1 MAIKTATI
9 EDLAA
14 QLTGVSDKFAAA
26 FENTMDTEDQLFD
39 FLRGRERWY
48 VGTQQNVQNRS
59 PAPPPVQQ
67 QAPDRQEPEKQ
78 RVRCP
83 KPQRVK
89 ARKKEKKGL
98 TGAQKVAIF
107 AGVGLIVAGIAIA
120 LADGPQ
126 PGPADVV
133 GLPMIIKGANKI
145 VPLIRTLVPAGAKAG
160 GVAKGAH
167 PMLTAS
173 NKIVSTGGAFA
184 KKGALAAYAKGGYVT
199 KPTQALVGEAG
210 PEIIIPMHKFADT
223 IRDIYKQSSTAL
235 LAATAGFLNSQPNNP
250 SKGKLMGEIN
260 KLKGIFGLG
269 ALKIKQS
276 KFGLRAPIQWWNK
289 GRNDRILDENNAS
302 WSELLE
308 DDMAQRGQSDES
320 FAAGEKPPLL
330 GRPDQAFNPFRPAE
344 KGGPGSGPTPAVRQA
359 FERPV
364 RGMMNLGKSA
374 AGAIGS
380 LGEKFKAGLDGIRKA
395 IPVPR
400 GNGRDMFGQ
409 KIDLNPSTGSAWR
422 KAVRAAAR
430 DGIDLPGAVTS
441 AFRTNAEQASLIENE
456 DDPSII
462 TPAPVGLSPHQQG
475 WSIDIADNTPANQWM
490 QDNGNKFGFNW
501 EGPKDP
507 VHFDYKTDEKRQKY
521 MEGEKSDWKD
531 DGEKE
536 VPSSMGGKLLKIAS
550 GALAGDPTDV
560 QPTGGITPPAP
571 SPEQTMVNETPV
583 QQSTKNGTTVV
594 PLPLPVPGATK
605 LITLPP
611 SDVAKLDPEIKR
623 HYVVDQFTKA
633 TRVEVA
639 YV

>member
-1 MAIKTATI
+1 MAQATI
-9 EDLAA
+9 EDLAD
-14 QLTGVSDKFAAA
+14 QLNEVSDRFIAS
-26 FENTMDTEDQLFD
+26 FQQTMEAEDEITT
-39 FLRGRERWY
+39 FLRGRQRWY
-48 VGTQQNVQNRS
+48 VGTQQNQTGS
-59 PAPPPVQQ
+59 PAQTLAQPEQLA
-67 QAPDRQEPEKQ
+67 QAAEPTRRRKKK
-78 RVRCP
+78 CP
-83 KPQRVK
+83 KPKNVK
-89 ARKKEKKGL
+89 TTVRSKVDMGKLAKVGAIA
-98 TGAQKVAIF
+98 TGVA
-107 AGVGLIVAGIAIA
+107 LIVGGIALA

-126 PGPADVV
+126 PGPADAAA
-133 GLPMIIKGANKI
+133 LPIIIQGVNKI
-145 VPLIRTLVPAGAKAG
+145 VPFVRT
-160 GVAKGAH
+160 VA
-167 PMLTAS
+167 PVL
-173 NKIVSTGGAFA
+173 
-184 KKGALAAYAKGGYVT
+184 LAKGGLVT
-199 KPTQALVGEAG
+199 KPTRALIGEAG
-210 PEIIIPMHKFADT
+210 PEIVVPIHKLGDAL
-223 IRDIYKQSSTAL
+223 RDVYKQGSKAL
-235 LAATAGFLNSQPNNP
+235 LEATAGFLSSQPNNP
-250 SKGKLMGEIN
+250 SKGKLMGELN
-260 KLKGIFGLG
+260 KLKIAFGLG
-269 ALKIKQS
+269 ALKIKGG
-276 KFGLRAPIQWWNK
+276 KFGLRAPIKWWNK
-289 GRNDRILDENNAS
+289 GRNERIPDEDNAS
-302 WSELLE
+302 WKELLE

-320 FAAGEKPPLL
+320 FAKGEAPPLL

-374 AGAIGS
+374 AGAIGN

-409 KIDLNPSTGSAWR
+409 KIDLNPATGSAWR

-441 AFRTNAEQASLIENE
+441 AFRTNAEQASLIANE
-456 DDPSII
+456 DDPSVI

-507 VHFDYKTDEKRQKY
+507 VHFDFKTNEKREKY

-531 DGEKE
+531 DEEKE
-536 VPSSMGGKLLKIAS
+536 TPSGMGGKFLKIAA
-550 GALAGDPTDV
+550 GALKGDPVDIK
-560 QPTGGITPPAP
+560 PTEGITPPEA
-571 SPEQTMVNETPV
+571 SYEQTMVNETPV

-605 LITLPP
+605 LVTLPP

>member
-1 MAIKTATI
+1 MALTGIK
-9 EDLAA
+9 DLAD
-14 QLTGVSDKFAAA
+14 QLTEASDKFVAS
-26 FENTMDTEDQLFD
+26 FQQTMMVEDDLTK
-39 FLRGRERWY
+39 FLRGRQRWY
-48 VGTQQNVQNRS
+48 VGTQQNSTPGELPQT
-59 PAPPPVQQ
+59 
-67 QAPDRQEPEKQ
+67 QATPDKLAEAAEPKKKK
-78 RVRCP
+78 CP
-83 KPQRVK
+83 KPKNVK
-89 ARKKEKKGL
+89 TAVRSKVDMG
-98 TGAQKVAIF
+98 KVAKIGGLVI
-107 AGVGLIVAGIAIA
+107 GVGLIVGGIALA

-126 PGPADVV
+126 PGPADAAA
-133 GLPMIIKGANKI
+133 LPIIIQGANKI
-145 VPLIRTLVPAGAKAG
+145 IPFVRPL
-160 GVAKGAH
+160 VAA
-167 PMLTAS
+167 
-173 NKIVSTGGAFA
+173 
-184 KKGALAAYAKGGYVT
+184 AKGGYVT
-199 KPTQALVGEAG
+199 KPTRALVGEAG
-210 PEIIIPMHKFADT
+210 PEIIVPMHKFGET
-223 IRDIYKQSSTAL
+223 IKDIYKQSAKAL
-235 LAATAGFLNSQPNNP
+235 LTATAGFLASQPNNS
-250 SKGKLMGEIN
+250 SKGKLLGEIS
-260 KLKGIFGLG
+260 KLKAAFGLG
-269 ALKIKQS
+269 SLKLKQS
-276 KFGLRAPIQWWNK
+276 KFGLRAPIKWWNK
-289 GRNDRILDENNAS
+289 GRNERVIDENNAS

-320 FAAGEKPPLL
+320 FAAGEAPPLL

-441 AFRTNAEQASLIENE
+441 AFRTNAEQASLIANE

-605 LITLPP
+605 VVTLPP

>member
-1 MAIKTATI
+1 MAQATI
-9 EDLAA
+9 EDLAD
-14 QLTGVSDKFAAA
+14 QLNEVSDRFIAS
-26 FENTMDTEDQLFD
+26 FQQTMEAEDEITT
-39 FLRGRERWY
+39 FLRGRQRWY
-48 VGTQQNVQNRS
+48 VGTQQNQTGS
-59 PAPPPVQQ
+59 PAQTLAQPEQLA
-67 QAPDRQEPEKQ
+67 QAAEPTRRRKKK
-78 RVRCP
+78 CP
-83 KPQRVK
+83 KPKNVK
-89 ARKKEKKGL
+89 TTVRSKVDMGKLAKVGAIA
-98 TGAQKVAIF
+98 TGVA
-107 AGVGLIVAGIAIA
+107 LIVGGIALA

-126 PGPADVV
+126 PGPADAAA
-133 GLPMIIKGANKI
+133 LPIIIQGANKI
-145 VPLIRTLVPAGAKAG
+145 VPFVRPLVPA
-160 GVAKGAH
+160 
-167 PMLTAS
+167 L
-173 NKIVSTGGAFA
+173 
-184 KKGALAAYAKGGYVT
+184 LAKGGLVT
-199 KPTQALVGEAG
+199 KPTRALIGEAG
-210 PEIIIPMHKFADT
+210 PEIVVPIHKLGDA
-223 IRDIYKQSSTAL
+223 IRDVYKQGSKAL
-235 LAATAGFLNSQPNNP
+235 LEATAGFLSSQPNNP
-250 SKGKLMGEIN
+250 SKGKLMGELN
-260 KLKGIFGLG
+260 KLKIAFGLG
-269 ALKIKQS
+269 ALKIKGG
-276 KFGLRAPIQWWNK
+276 KFGLRAPIKWWNK
-289 GRNDRILDENNAS
+289 GRNERIPDEDNAS
-302 WSELLE
+302 WKELLE

-320 FAAGEKPPLL
+320 FAKGEAPPLL

-380 LGEKFKAGLDGIRKA
+380 LGEKFKEGLSGIRKA

-422 KAVRAAAR
+422 KAVGAAAR

-441 AFRTNAEQASLIENE
+441 AFRTNAEQASLVANQ

-490 QDNGNKFGFNW
+490 RDNGNKFGFNW

-507 VHFDYKTDEKRQKY
+507 VHFDYKTDETRQKY
-521 MEGEKSDWKD
+521 MEGDKSDWKED
-531 DGEKE
+531 EEKKDTA
-536 VPSSMGGKLLKIAS
+536 SGIGGKLLQIAS
-550 GALAGDPTDV
+550 GALKGDPADV
-560 QPTGGITPPAP
+560 QPTQGITPPEP

-583 QQSTKNGTTVV
+583 QQTTKNGTTVV

-605 LITLPP
+605 LVALPP